1 MVVDG
6 QRLVLGVDSFVGWIS
21 RGLARV
27 EDDCLPKKGTKRM
40 TLVTSDRT
48 FAEFDLT
55 CSLMSPCPAA
65 TMHQAQAQEPSAV
78 RARTGFSVRC

>member
-27 EDDCLPKKGTKRM
+27 EDDCLPKKGPREDD
-40 TLVTSDRT
+40 VGDVHRI
-48 FAEFDLT
+48 
-55 CSLMSPCPAA
+55 
-65 TMHQAQAQEPSAV
+65 
-78 RARTGFSVRC
+78 